1 MKFPSPCWEGLSRL
15 LSAVLTG
22 EGSARWS
29 ASLPGVP
36 RRGGNF
42 MSGSQGARGQRGLRR
57 LILSAG
63 CCIRGR
69 HDTGCLLGLLP
80 LPHAPRRHLREVHSP
95 GRAVRASSS
104 PPPPHPVPPRAACV
118 PGGIAAGRTGP
129 PTPARLPDGPRVLTP
144 HFYGGRGDCSLP
156 RCLHSRGL
164 GFGLIDTEIFPA
176 IRCRVV
182 SKSHTVQGAPVSS
195 CPRRSL

>member
-1 MKFPSPCWEGLSRL
+1 MLGGFKPVTQCRSDWRRECSLVRLPPRCPQARWEFYVREPRRERTTRFEAAYSECRLLHQGLARYGLFISAPSSSACSQTSPARGAQPWPGGQSRL
-15 LSAVLTG
+15 LPT
-22 EGSARWS
+22 
-29 ASLPGVP
+29 
-36 RRGGNF
+36 
-42 MSGSQGARGQRGLRR
+42 
-57 LILSAG
+57 
-63 CCIRGR
+63 
-69 HDTGCLLGLLP
+69 
-80 LPHAPRRHLREVHSP
+80 
-95 GRAVRASSS
+95 
-104 PPPPHPVPPRAACV
+104 PPPVPPRAACV
-118 PGGIAAGRTGP
+118 PGGIAGTQETADARAPAG
-129 PTPARLPDGPRVLTP
+129 GPRVLTP